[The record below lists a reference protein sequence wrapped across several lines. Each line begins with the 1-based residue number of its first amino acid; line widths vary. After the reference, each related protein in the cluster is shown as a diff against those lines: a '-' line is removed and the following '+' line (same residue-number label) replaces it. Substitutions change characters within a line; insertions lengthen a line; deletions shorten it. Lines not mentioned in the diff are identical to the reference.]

1 MREMREMNTN
11 NSYIALGK
19 NCDDALS
26 ILSTIIFQNTAI
38 FDMPS
43 IVIYALSNPFFRKV
57 KC

>member
-1 MREMREMNTN
+1 MREMNTN

-19 NCDDALS
+19 YCDDALS

-38 FDMPS
+38 FGMPS